1 MRGRAA
7 ELALRRVFAPLF
19 GEVSAEARAR
29 VGVDPSRVS
38 AGPSS
43 FGERVRPRAAR
54 CEIDNPSSRI
64 RRLGDIVYT
73 CT

>member
-29 VGVDPSRVS
+29 VGAHLSRVS
-38 AGPSS
+38 TGP
-43 FGERVRPRAAR
+43 RRLLVRGFARAWRAA
-54 CEIDNPSSRI
+54 
-64 RRLGDIVYT
+64 
-73 CT
+73 